1 MNEKEELEELDLFTW
16 AEEDLAKP
24 LEQSPQFDYM
34 KSIGNNFKKIK
45 EKDKKFNEA
54 INNKVD
60 KQNGKDLSTNDF
72 TDAYKQKVDDLENY
86 DDTAIIQDITNIK
99 AEQEAQNT
107 DIEALETSIS
117 EINEKNDTQDLEL
130 AKLQQENIELKKTQD
145 DMIEKSL
152 NKQTEADTSLIVK
165 DADNFYR
172 KIEHNTAKQA
182 R

>member
-86 DDTAIIQDITNIK
+86 DDTAIKQRLNNLDTTVQNNIIQ
-99 AEQEAQNT
+99 AH
-107 DIEALETSIS
+107 
-117 EINEKNDTQDLEL
+117 
-130 AKLQQENIELKKTQD
+130 
-145 DMIEKSL
+145 
-152 NKQTEADTSLIVK
+152 IVK
-165 DADNFYR
+165 VTTEIKELTEYELPCQYIVRQWRYR
-172 KIEHNTAKQA
+172 NILQ
-182 R
+182 